1 MQWIKSG
8 NWVIKENRK
17 KRRKQRKEKMLY
29 ANIWKRKTN
38 KEMQRG
44 KKNWWEGKLNKTKD
58 NMIIFWK
65 KLIKEEKNNDRKW
78 KTK

>member
-65 KLIKEEKNNDRKW
+65 KLIKEKKNNDRKW